1 MNIGKKYWD
10 SFVKM
15 MGYCAILFTVL
26 SLAFSQIVQV
36 KYLHMMLAV
45 AIPIHLFSFFTF
57 ELKLFSRHLWVRRFI
72 VIGFS
77 MLTMVVVNL
86 VFNSFRPS
94 RELLIALGILLALYI
109 PLMVLIYYISDKIEK
124 RNLELIN
131 QRLADENVQ
140 DGEERRDAK

>member
-1 MNIGKKYWD
+1 
-10 SFVKM
+10 
-15 MGYCAILFTVL
+15 
-26 SLAFSQIVQV
+26 
-36 KYLHMMLAV
+36 MMLAV

-57 ELKLFSRHLWVRRFI
+57 ELRLFSRHLWVRRFI

-140 DGEERRDAK
+140 DGE